1 MQMSRA
7 IRRPP
12 ETAKGQS
19 SVSDENTPPEEPE
32 NPTPPHQDGV
42 DPVDIE
48 DELKRSYLD
57 YAMSVIVSRALPDV
71 RDGLKPVHRR
81 ILYAMQ
87 VNGNTPD
94 KSHRKSA
101 NIVGAVMGA
110 YHPHGDSAI
119 YDALVRMAQPFSMG
133 LTLVDGQGNFGS
145 IDNDP
150 PAAMRYTE
158 SRMTKAAQYLLADID
173 KDTVPFQDTYD
184 QENKEPM
191 VLPAQ
196 YPNLLVNGGGGIAVG
211 MATNIPPH
219 NLGEV
224 VDATLAMIDD
234 PAIDDEAL
242 LEIVPGPDFPTGGL
256 IMGYAGSRKALM
268 EGRGS
273 VLMRARTEI
282 EDVKSGRQAIVVSE
296 IPYQVNKSAM
306 VQKIAELV
314 RDKRIEGIADLR
326 DESDRHGI
334 RVVVE
339 IKKDASPEV
348 VLNQLFRFS
357 PLQSSFPVNMLAL
370 NGGRPEQLNLRGV
383 LQAFIQFREE
393 VVARRTKFEL
403 NKARDRA
410 HVLVG
415 LALAVANIDEVIR
428 IIRNAPDPA
437 TAREQLLAKAWKV
450 MDMGPLIDLIADK
463 RTRRADENT
472 IYLSDEQARAILDL
486 RLHRL
491 TGLGQDEIGNEAKG
505 LSDKIADYLDIL
517 RSRVRIQDI
526 VRGELR
532 DVKEKF
538 AVPRRSEFT
547 FADADMDDED
557 LIEREDMVVTVTHG
571 GYVKRVPLST
581 YRTQHRG
588 GKGRS
593 GVSMKDEDFVT
604 RLFTA
609 NTHTEILFFSS
620 EGMVYK
626 EKVWRLPVGSPQSR
640 GKALVNIFPLSKDE
654 RITSV
659 MPLPDDEESR
669 NELDVMFATRSGTVR
684 RNKLSDFIRV
694 NRNGKIAMKL
704 DEGDGI
710 VSVKIC
716 TEANDVMLTTAL
728 GKCIRFR
735 VDDVRVFAGR
745 NSTGVRGIRLDKED
759 EVIAMGIMH
768 HVEVTSAEARA
779 YLKHAAAMRRAASG
793 EDEGEETDAAVDD
806 DAEDTDE
813 DAALSTE
820 RIAELGAREEFILT
834 LADDGMGKRASSYDY
849 RVTGRGG
856 KGLVA
861 HNIWGGNK
869 KTGPVKQIAQSFAVD
884 DNDQIMLVTNG
895 GQLIRTRVD
904 QIRIAGR
911 ATSGVWVL
919 RTNEGERVV
928 SVARL
933 VEDSEDDTEDGT
945 DE

>member
-1 MQMSRA
+1 M
-7 IRRPP
+7 
-12 ETAKGQS
+12 
-19 SVSDENTPPEEPE
+19 SDENTPPDEPE
-32 NPTPPHQDGV
+32 NPIPPHEDGV

-94 KSHRKSA
+94 KPYKKSA
-101 NIVGAVMGA
+101 NIVGAVMGNF
-110 YHPHGDSAI
+110 HPHGDSAI

-158 SRMTKAAQYLLADID
+158 SKMTKAAQYLLADID
-173 KDTVPFQDTYD
+173 KDTVQFQDTYD
-184 QENKEPM
+184 GSQKEPM

-196 YPNLLVNGGGGIAVG
+196 FPNLLVNGGGGIAVG

-224 VDATLAMIDD
+224 VDATLAMIDE
-234 PAIDDEAL
+234 PGIDDEAL

-256 IMGYAGSRKALM
+256 ILGYAGSRKALL

-282 EDVKSGRQAIVVSE
+282 EDVKSGRQAIIVSE
-296 IPYQVNKSAM
+296 IPYQVNKATM

-339 IKKDASPEV
+339 IKKDASPDV
-348 VLNQLFRFS
+348 VLNQLFRYS
-357 PLQSSFPVNMLAL
+357 QLQTSFPVNMLAL
-370 NGGRPEQLNLRGV
+370 NGGRPEQLNLRQV

-415 LALAVANIDEVIR
+415 LALAVANIDEIIR
-428 IIRNAPDPA
+428 IIRHAPDPNS
-437 TAREQLLAKAWKV
+437 AREQLLAKAWPV
-450 MDMGPLIDLIADK
+450 MDMGPLLELIADR
-463 RTRRADENT
+463 RTRPGGDDT
-472 IYLSDEQARAILDL
+472 IYLSDEQARAILAL
-486 RLHRL
+486 QLSRL
-491 TGLGQDEIGNEAKG
+491 TGLGRDEIGNEARG
-505 LSDKIADYLDIL
+505 LSEKIADYLDIL
-517 RSRVRIQDI
+517 RSRPRILDI
-526 VRGELR
+526 IRAELNE
-532 DVKEKF
+532 VKEKF

-581 YRTQHRG
+581 YRAQHRG

-640 GKALVNIFPLSKDE
+640 GKALVNIFPLAKDE

-669 NELDVMFATRSGTVR
+669 DSLDVMFATRSGTVR

-716 TEANDVMLTTAL
+716 TEDNDIMLTTAL

-745 NSTGVRGIRLDKED
+745 NSTGVRGIRLDKAD
-759 EVIAMGIMH
+759 EVISMGVLH
-768 HVEVTSAEARA
+768 HIEFTSPEARA
-779 YLKHAAAMRRAASG
+779 YLKHAAAMRRAATG
-793 EDEGEETDAAVDD
+793 EEEVDETDAVADD
-806 DAEDTDE
+806 DGEENGDE
-813 DAALSTE
+813 EAALSPE
-820 RIAELGAREEFILT
+820 RIAEMGAAEQFILT
-834 LADDGMGKRASSYDY
+834 IADDGLGKRSSSYDY

-861 HNIWGGNK
+861 HNIWSSDK
-869 KTGPVKQIAQSFAVD
+869 KKGPVKKIAQSFTVD

-895 GQLIRTRVD
+895 GQLIRTGVD

-919 RTNEGERVV
+919 RTNEDERVV

-933 VEDSEDDTEDGT
+933 VEEEDEETE
-945 DE
+945 E

>member
-1 MQMSRA
+1 MTDETTPPDEPETPE
-7 IRRPP
+7 IPP
-12 ETAKGQS
+12 E
-19 SVSDENTPPEEPE
+19 
-32 NPTPPHQDGV
+32 DGI
-42 DPVDIE
+42 DPISIE
-48 DELKRSYLD
+48 TELKRSYLD

-94 KSHRKSA
+94 KPYKKSA
-101 NIVGAVMGA
+101 NIVGAVMGNF
-110 YHPHGDSAI
+110 HPHGDSAI

-158 SRMTKAAQYLLADID
+158 SRMTRSSQYLLADID
-173 KDTVPFQDTYD
+173 KDTVDFQDTYD
-184 QENKEPM
+184 AQNKEPV

-196 YPNLLVNGGGGIAVG
+196 YPNLLVNGASGIAVG

-224 VDATLAMIDD
+224 IDATLAMMDN
-234 PAIDDEAL
+234 PLLSDEEL

-256 IMGYAGSRKALM
+256 ILGHAGARKALL

-273 VLMRARTEI
+273 ILMRARTEF
-282 EDVKSGRQAIVVSE
+282 EEMRNGRQAIIVTE
-296 IPYQVNKSAM
+296 IPYQVNKAAM
-306 VQKIAELV
+306 VEKIALMV
-314 RDKRIEGIADLR
+314 REKRVEGIADLR
-326 DESDRHGI
+326 DESDRLGI
-334 RVVVE
+334 RVVIE
-339 IKKDASPEV
+339 IKKDASAEI
-348 VLNQLFRFS
+348 VLNQLFRYS
-357 PLQSSFPVNMLAL
+357 QLQTSFPANILAL
-370 NGGRPEQLNLRGV
+370 NGGRPEQLNLRQI
-383 LQAFIQFREE
+383 LQAFLKFREE

-415 LALAVANIDEVIR
+415 LALAVANIDEIIR
-428 IIRNAPDPA
+428 IIRSAPDPA
-437 TAREQLLAKAWKV
+437 TARAQLLAKAWPV
-450 MDMGPLIDLIADK
+450 MDMGPLLSLIADR
-463 RTRRADENT
+463 RTRWDGDKA
-472 IYLSDEQARAILDL
+472 IFLSDEQARAILDL

-491 TGLGQDEIGNEAKG
+491 TGLGRDEIGVEAKG
-505 LSDKIADYLDIL
+505 LAERIADYLDIL
-517 RSRVRIQDI
+517 RSRPRILDI
-526 VRGELR
+526 IRGELNE
-532 DVKEKF
+532 VKTKF

-547 FADADMDDED
+547 FGDADMDDED

-571 GYVKRVPLST
+571 GYVKRTPLST

-609 NTHTEILFFSS
+609 DTHTEILFFSS

-640 GKALVNIFPLSKDE
+640 GKALVNLFPLSKDE
-654 RITSV
+654 RIESV
-659 MPLPDDEESR
+659 MPLPADEETR
-669 NELDVMFATRSGTVR
+669 AEMDVMFATRSGTVR
-684 RNKLSDFIRV
+684 RNKLSDFVRV

-704 DEGDGI
+704 DEGDGL
-710 VSVKIC
+710 VSVKVC
-716 TEANDVMLTTAL
+716 SEMHDVFLTTAL

-735 VDDVRVFAGR
+735 ADDVRVFAGR
-745 NSTGVRGIRLDKED
+745 NSTGVRGIRLDDGDK
-759 EVIAMGIMH
+759 VIAMGILLH
-768 HVEVTSAEARA
+768 IDVTSAEARA
-779 YLKHAAAMRRAASG
+779 YLKHASAMRRAATGEEEDISEIEDG
-793 EDEGEETDAAVDD
+793 EDIEE
-806 DAEDTDE
+806 
-813 DAALSTE
+813 AALSAE
-820 RIAELGAREEFILT
+820 RIAELGAADQFILT
-834 LADDGMGKRASSYDY
+834 IADDGMGKRSSAYDY

-861 HNIWGGNK
+861 LNIWGGNK
-869 KTGPVKQIAQSFAVD
+869 KTGPIKTIAQSFTVD
-884 DNDQIMLVTNG
+884 DSDEVMLVTDA
-895 GQLIRTRVD
+895 GQLIRTPVD

-919 RTNEGERVV
+919 RTKDEERVV

-933 VEDSEDDTEDGT
+933 VETGEDDTEEDT
-945 DE
+945 EA